1 MSPRWFL
8 GLGSNL
14 GDRRSFLAAALRE
27 IGSLPR
33 TVVTGLSSV
42 YLTAPVGKVEQPPF
56 LNQVVEVTTVL
67 APRALLE
74 ATQEIERRL
83 GRERSERWGPRNID
97 IDLLWYDGPAIR
109 EAGLEVPHPR
119 LEERR
124 FVLEPLAELAPHLRL
139 PSGLTVA
146 DALAWVRGQQVRRL
160 EAGVDMAHGSEVEEL
175 QQELRALAR
184 ERNAVILAHNYQRA
198 EVQDVA
204 DYVGDSLGLSRQ
216 AAASDAEIILFCG
229 VDFMAETAAILAP
242 DKKVVLPDS
251 RACCPMAQMVDVEGL
266 EQLKAAHPRAE
277 VVSYVN
283 TSAAVKALS
292 HVCCTSANA
301 VAVVASIPEDREVI
315 FTPDRNLGAWV
326 QKQTGRPMILWEG
339 FCPTHETI
347 QLEDVESARQRF
359 PGARVVVHPEC
370 LPEVSAAA
378 DAVEST
384 SGMIRYC
391 REDAAEEFVIGT
403 EAGMIHR
410 LQMDVPGKVFHLLT
424 SSAVCPNMKLTTL
437 AKAVKALRAESPLV
451 VVPEEIRFK
460 ALAAVERM
468 VSIGR

>member
-42 YLTAPVGKVEQPPF
+42 YLTDPVGKVEQPPF

-146 DALAWVRGQQVRRL
+146 DALARVRGQQVRRL

-242 DKKVVLPDS
+242 DKKVVLPES

-301 VAVVASIPEDREVI
+301 VAWWRPYRRSRSDLHLI
-315 FTPDRNLGAWV
+315 NLGAWV
-326 QKQTGRPMILWEG
+326 EADRTPHDPWELVP
-339 FCPTHETI
+339 PTKY

-359 PGARVVVHPEC
+359 PGARVVVHR
-370 LPEVSAAA
+370 SACR
-378 DAVEST
+378 VRRPQMLWST

-391 REDAAEEFVIGT
+391 REDAAGEFIGT
-403 EAGMIHR
+403 EAG
-410 LQMDVPGKVFHLLT
+410 
-424 SSAVCPNMKLTTL
+424 
-437 AKAVKALRAESPLV
+437 
-451 VVPEEIRFK
+451 
-460 ALAAVERM
+460 
-468 VSIGR
+468 